1 MPESQRKMAARTRSQ
16 YTGEKFTAAKAG
28 TARDHSIG
36 LDACV
41 PGQLKLRALLALGF
55 LNRGYDYSTPAGWH
69 MAALSAYTITA
80 SPRFDRMVLIT
91 DVPHNVVDYLLPEPN
106 GVGGL
111 PGLRVEEH
119 RGYGTYVMQHLPTNA
134 QFVVTDNP
142 SGKPAGARSESY
154 VDFFTVDAPL
164 TPGER
169 EQLAIVPP
177 MTEHAQRLLAGV
189 FCRISARDPHRR
201 WAIGNW
207 FYDPLRR
214 SGWLDSGRSLGE
226 GRKLQGAGDN
236 WELRWDSYPYPDDLA
251 ASMTDPIIG
260 IPEARTVSASDHLAI
275 TLGNAT
281 LRLRSRRA

>member
-1 MPESQRKMAARTRSQ
+1 MPESQRNTAARTRVR
-16 YTGEKFTAAKAG
+16 YTDEQFAAAKAG
-28 TARDHSIG
+28 IARDYSIG
-36 LDACV
+36 LDVCL
-41 PGQLKLRALLALGF
+41 PEQRELRALLALGL
-55 LNRGYDYSTPAGWH
+55 LNRGYDYRTPAGWR
-69 MAALSAYTITA
+69 MAALTTYTITA
-80 SPRFDRMVLIT
+80 SPRFHRMVLIT

-119 RGYGTYVMQHLPTNA
+119 RGHGSYIMRHLPTDA

-142 SGKPAGARSESY
+142 SGKPVGARRKSY

-169 EQLAIVPP
+169 EQLASVPP
-177 MTEHAQRLLAGV
+177 MTEHAQFLLAGV

-207 FYDPLRR
+207 FYDPLQR
-214 SGWLDSGRSLGE
+214 SSWLDSDRSLGE
-226 GRKLQGAGDN
+226 DRKLQGAGDS

-251 ASMTDPIIG
+251 ASMTDPVIG
-260 IPEARTVSASDHLAI
+260 IPGARTVSASDHLAI

-281 LRLRSRRA
+281 LRLRSRCS